1 MRLRQLISQYVAFR
15 KSMGERFNTCEY
27 VLKAFCRAMGN
38 QVDIN
43 DVRADRV
50 GTFLAGAG
58 PVTNHWHRKH
68 TTLRGFY
75 RYAISRGWVISSPL
89 PTVVPQLPPRFVPYI
104 YTHDDLFRLL
114 NATASYQTRHVLLEP
129 HTFRAILLLLYG
141 AGLRISEALSLRVGD
156 VDLPTALI
164 TIRNTKFYKSRIV
177 PLGPQLNQAMV
188 RYAKNRK
195 DAGHPQSK
203 SAPFFVGRTGAP
215 LKISTVQQA
224 FLRLRAYAGIR
235 RTDGARYQPRLHDLR
250 HAFAVNRLTAWY
262 KQGADVQ
269 TQLAKLSTYLGHIS
283 IASTQVYLTMTPT
296 LLGEASIRFSQY
308 ANKEGYHD

>member
-1 MRLRQLISQYVAFR
+1 MKLHQLISQYVAFR
-15 KSMGERFNTCEY
+15 KSMGEKFNTCEC
-27 VLKAFCRAMGN
+27 VLKAFCRAMGD

-50 GTFLAGAG
+50 VTFLAGAG
-58 PVTNHWHRKH
+58 PVTSHWHRKH

-89 PTVVPQLPPRFVPYI
+89 PTVVPQLPARFVPYI

-114 NATASYQTRHVLLEP
+114 NATASYQRRHVLLEP

-141 AGLRISEALSLRVGD
+141 AGLRLSEALSLWVGD
-156 VDLPTALI
+156 VDLPVALI

-195 DAGHPQSK
+195 EAGHSQSK
-203 SAPFFVGRTGAP
+203 SAPFFVGCTGAP
-215 LKISTVQQA
+215 LKTSTVQQA
-224 FLRLRAYAGIR
+224 FLRLRAHAGIR